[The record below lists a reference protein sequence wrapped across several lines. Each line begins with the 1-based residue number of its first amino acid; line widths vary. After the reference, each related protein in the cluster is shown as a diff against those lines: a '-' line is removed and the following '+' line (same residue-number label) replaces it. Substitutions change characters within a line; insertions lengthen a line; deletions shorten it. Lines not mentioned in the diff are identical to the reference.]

1 MADILL
7 DTITDLLKLTPLLFL
22 TYLVMEYMEKKFED
36 RTSGMIVN
44 NRFGIPLAAILGALP
59 QCGFST
65 SASELYCCGII
76 SYATLITVYFSTSD
90 EMLPLLLSNSVGA
103 GRILRILGIK
113 IVIAVIAG
121 ILTQLLFRKK
131 NTPKISDACA
141 NENCHC
147 EEHGILVSALMHTGS
162 ILLFI
167 GLVSLVL
174 NIVIEYAGMDRISA
188 LIASRPLLTALLI
201 PLVGLIP
208 NCAASVIITQ
218 MYLSG
223 MIPASLLISG
233 LCANSGVAMLVLFK
247 NNPDL
252 KENISTVGYVYL
264 LSVITGVV
272 LQFFSFTAI

>member
-7 DTITDLLKLTPLLFL
+7 DTLIDLVKLIPLLFL

-36 RTSGMIVN
+36 RTGSMIVN
-44 NRFGIPLAAILGALP
+44 NRFGIPVAAVLGALP

-90 EMLPLLLSNSVGA
+90 EMLPLLLSNAVGA
-103 GRILRILGIK
+103 GKILRIIGLK

-121 ILTQLLFRKK
+121 ILTQFLFRKK
-131 NTPKISDACA
+131 NTSRISDACE

-147 EEHGILVSALMHTGS
+147 EEHGVFVSALMHTGN

-167 GLVSLVL
+167 GLVSLAL
-174 NIVIEYAGMDRISA
+174 NIVMEYAGAERISA
-188 LIASRPLLTALLI
+188 LIAANPLETALLV

-208 NCAASVIITQ
+208 NCAASVIITE

-223 MIPASLLISG
+223 IIPASLMLAG

-247 NNPDL
+247 NNSNK
-252 KENISTVGYVYL
+252 KENVFTVCYVYL
-264 LSVITGVV
+264 LSVITGLV
-272 LQFFSFTAI
+272 LNLFSFTVI